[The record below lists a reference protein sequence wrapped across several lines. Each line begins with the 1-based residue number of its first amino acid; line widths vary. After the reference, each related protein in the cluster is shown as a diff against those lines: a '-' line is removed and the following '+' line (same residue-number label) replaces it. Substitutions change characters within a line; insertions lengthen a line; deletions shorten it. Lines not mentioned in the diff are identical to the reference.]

1 MIEFKIVDEPKQKFS
16 LVLNGRRVTFLLWYS
31 RISGRWSFDLSIDN
45 GPVIRGRRIVTGVD
59 LLAPFNLGIGILFA
73 FSETGAEPTREN
85 LPLGIVKLYHT
96 TQEEV
101 DAAVAA

>member
-1 MIEFKIVDEPKQKFS
+1 MIEFRIVDEPKQKFS
-16 LVLNGRRVTFLLWYS
+16 LLLSGRRVTFLLWYS
-31 RISGRWSFDLSIDN
+31 RVTDRWSFDLSLDN

-59 LLAPFNLGIGILFA
+59 LLAPFGLGIGVLFA
-73 FSETGAEPTREN
+73 FSETGEEPTREN

-96 TQEEV
+96 TQEEI

>member
-1 MIEFKIVDEPKQKFS
+1 MIEFRIVDEPKQKFS
-16 LVLNGRRVTFLLWYS
+16 LLLNGRRVTFLLWF
-31 RISGRWSFDLSIDN
+31 SGVTNRWSFDLSLDD
-45 GPVIRGRRIVTGVD
+45 GPVIQGRRIVTGTD
-59 LLAPFNLGIGILFA
+59 LLAPFGLGIGVLFA

-96 TQEEV
+96 TQEEI

>member
-1 MIEFKIVDEPKQKFS
+1 MIEIKVVDEPKQKFS
-16 LVLNGRRVTFLLWYS
+16 LLLNGRRVTFLLWF
-31 RISGRWSFDLSIDN
+31 SGVTNRWSFDLSLDN

-59 LLAPFNLGIGILFA
+59 LLAPFGLGIGVLFA

-96 TQEEV
+96 TQEEI